1 MRGTPADMILDCGG
15 KALDLSVPRIMGIL
29 NITPDSFSDGG
40 EFIAP
45 AQAVAHAQRM
55 VEDGAAIIDVGGES
69 TRPGAEPVPETQ
81 ELERV
86 IPVIEALRQALP
98 VPVSIDTRK
107 PAVMQ
112 AAVQAGAGLINDINA
127 LRAPGALATVAALGV
142 PVCLMHMQGS
152 PQTMQEAPV
161 YRDVV
166 AEVADFLVGRAE
178 ACQAAGIARKRI
190 LLDPGF
196 GFGKTTQHNLQLLR
210 RLDVLVARGYPVL
223 VGLSRKALIGNVL
236 GLPVDK
242 RLYPGLALAVLAVW
256 QGAAI
261 VRTHDV
267 VATGEAIKM
276 CQAVREAGR
285 NQSL

>member
-1 MRGTPADMILDCGG
+1 MILDCAG
-15 KALDLSVPRIMGIL
+15 KALDLSVPRVMGIL

-40 EFIAP
+40 DFIAP
-45 AQAVAHAQRM
+45 GRAEEHALGM
-55 VEDGAAIIDVGGES
+55 VEAGAAIIDVGGES
-69 TRPGAEPVPETQ
+69 TRPGAEPVAEPV
-81 ELERV
+81 ELQRV
-86 IPVIEALRQALP
+86 IPVIETLCNTLS

-127 LRAPGALATVAALGV
+127 LQAPGALATAAALGV
-142 PVCLMHMQGS
+142 PVCMMHMQGT
-152 PQTMQEAPV
+152 PETMQAAPV
-161 YRDVV
+161 YRDV
-166 AEVADFLVGRAE
+166 ATEVTDFLVGRAE
-178 ACQAAGIARKRI
+178 AAQAAGIARERI

-196 GFGKTTQHNLQLLR
+196 GFGKTPQHNLQLLR
-210 RLDVLVARGYPVL
+210 RLDVLVARDYPVL
-223 VGLSRKALIGNVL
+223 VGLSRKSLIGHVL

-267 VATGEAIKM
+267 AATCEAIEM
-276 CQAVREAGR
+276 CRAVRDAGR
-285 NQSL
+285 EPEL